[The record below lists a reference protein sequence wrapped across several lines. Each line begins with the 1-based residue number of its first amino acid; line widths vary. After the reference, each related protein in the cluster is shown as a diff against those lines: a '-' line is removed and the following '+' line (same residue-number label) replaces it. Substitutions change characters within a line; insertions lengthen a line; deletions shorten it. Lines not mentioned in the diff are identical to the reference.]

1 MRITR
6 SIVLPIATIAALALT
21 ACGGGGG
28 GEAKKPTQVAAK
40 VNKDEITVHQVNAAL
55 PRLNNPTEAQAKAAG
70 KQVLERLVDQ
80 QLFIQKAEEAKLDR
94 DPQIMTAIEN
104 AKREIL
110 ARAYLERVM
119 SSATKAN
126 PDSIKDF
133 YGKHPELFSERR
145 VYRLAELAVQVQ
157 GDAAAKLRDS
167 LKDMKSL
174 NDVINYAKANNLQYK
189 ANNSVRAA
197 EQLPMEFVTRIAKL
211 KDGEIVA
218 IPGAGG
224 MAIVQIAA
232 SQSQPLD
239 EKQATPFI
247 EQFLQN
253 KIRMELAQ
261 SELKALRTAA
271 KIEYMGDFVKS
282 AAEAAAAAAAPA
294 MPGAAA
300 DAAAP
305 GAIAEP
311 AAPAAPAPAAGAAP
325 APDFMEKGLSGLKK

>member
-21 ACGGGGG
+21 ACGGG
-28 GEAKKPTQVAAK
+28 EAKKHTQVAAK

-119 SSATKAN
+119 SSAAKAN
-126 PDSIKDF
+126 PDAIKDF

-157 GDAAAKLRDS
+157 GDAATKLRDS

-239 EKQATPFI
+239 QKQATPFI

-282 AAEAAAAAAAPA
+282 AAEAAAAAAAP
-294 MPGAAA
+294 GAPA

-305 GAIAEP
+305 GAVAEP
-311 AAPAAPAPAAGAAP
+311 AAPAAPAPGAAP
-325 APDFMEKGLSGLKK
+325 AAAAPDFLEKGLSGLKK

>member
-21 ACGGGGG
+21 ACGGGGD
-28 GEAKKPTQVAAK
+28 AKKPTQVAAK

-119 SSATKAN
+119 SSAAKAN
-126 PDSIKDF
+126 PDAIKDF

-157 GDAAAKLRDS
+157 GDAATKLRDS

-239 EKQATPFI
+239 QKQATPFI

-253 KIRMELAQ
+253 KIRMDLAQ

-282 AAEAAAAAAAPA
+282 AAEAAAAAAAAPA
-294 MPGAAA
+294 VPGAPA

>member
-21 ACGGGGG
+21 ACGGGG
-28 GEAKKPTQVAAK
+28 EAKKHTQVAAK

-80 QLFIQKAEEAKLDR
+80 QLFIQKAAEAKLDR

-119 SSATKAN
+119 SSAAKAN
-126 PDSIKDF
+126 PDAIKDF

-157 GDAAAKLRDS
+157 GDAATKLRDS

-239 EKQATPFI
+239 QKQATPFI

-282 AAEAAAAAAAPA
+282 AAEAAAAAAAP
-294 MPGAAA
+294 GAPA

-305 GAIAEP
+305 GAVAEP
-311 AAPAAPAPAAGAAP
+311 AAPAAPAPGAAP
-325 APDFMEKGLSGLKK
+325 AAAAPDFLEKGLSGLKK

>member
-1 MRITR
+1 MRVTR
-6 SIVLPIATIAALALT
+6 SFVLPIATIAALALS

-28 GEAKKPTQVAAK
+28 GEAKKTTQVAAK
-40 VNKDEITVHQVNAAL
+40 VNNDEITVHQVNAAL

-80 QLFIQKAEEAKLDR
+80 QLFIQKAAEAKLDR

-119 SSATKAN
+119 SSAVKAN
-126 PDSIKDF
+126 PDTIKDF

-145 VYRLAELAVQVQ
+145 VYRLAELAIQVQ
-157 GDAAAKLRDS
+157 GEPAAKLRDS

-174 NDVINYAKANNLQYK
+174 NDVVTYAKANNLPYK

-197 EQLPMEFVTRIAKL
+197 EQLPMEFVTRIAKM

-232 SQSQPLD
+232 SQVQPLD

-253 KIRMELAQ
+253 KSRMELAQ
-261 SELKALRTAA
+261 SELKSLRAAA
-271 KIEYMGDFVKS
+271 KIEYVGDFVKT
-282 AAEAAAAAAAPA
+282 AAEAAA
-294 MPGAAA
+294 
-300 DAAAP
+300 
-305 GAIAEP
+305 P
-311 AAPAAPAPAAGAAP
+311 AAPAAPVDTAAPGAAAEPAAPGAAP
-325 APDFMEKGLSGLKK
+325 AAAPAASSPDFLEKGLSGLKK

>member
-21 ACGGGGG
+21 ACGGGGD
-28 GEAKKPTQVAAK
+28 AKKPTQVAAK

>member
-21 ACGGGGG
+21 ACGGGGD
-28 GEAKKPTQVAAK
+28 AKKPTQVAAK

-294 MPGAAA
+294 VPGAAA